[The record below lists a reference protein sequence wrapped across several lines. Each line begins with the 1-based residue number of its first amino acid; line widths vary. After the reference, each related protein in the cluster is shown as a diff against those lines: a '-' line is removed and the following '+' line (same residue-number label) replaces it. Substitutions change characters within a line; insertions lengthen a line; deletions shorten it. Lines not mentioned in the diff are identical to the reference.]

1 MTRTTVSTFSQVEAT
16 MRALTH
22 GGVLLCTQGSDG
34 RPNVMTIGWGT
45 VGVIW
50 GRPVFQ
56 VLVRPSRH
64 TYRCLEATR
73 DFTVAVLPK
82 ERSEDL
88 LFCGTR
94 SGRDTDKVSA
104 CGLTLA
110 SSEQISSPTI
120 DEAVV
125 VYECQVI
132 HQNDVLPTELAAEIP
147 AEFYQSGDYHK
158 VYFGHIL
165 SVAAVADAN
174 SRVAG

>member
-1 MTRTTVSTFSQVEAT
+1 MTRTSVGTFSQVEAT

-22 GGVLLCTQGSDG
+22 GGVLLCTQGPDG

-45 VGVIW
+45 VGVVW
-50 GRPVFQ
+50 GRPVFL

-64 TYRCLEATR
+64 TNG
-73 DFTVAVLPK
+73 DVTVAVLPR

-104 CGLTLA
+104 CGLRLA
-110 SSEQISSPTI
+110 GSEHVISPTLDDSVI
-120 DEAVV
+120 T
-125 VYECQVI
+125 YECQVI
-132 HQNDVLPTELAAEIP
+132 HQNDVLPVELAPEIP
-147 AEFYQSGDYHK
+147 SEFYQSGDYHK

-165 SVAAVADAN
+165 AVNAVADAN